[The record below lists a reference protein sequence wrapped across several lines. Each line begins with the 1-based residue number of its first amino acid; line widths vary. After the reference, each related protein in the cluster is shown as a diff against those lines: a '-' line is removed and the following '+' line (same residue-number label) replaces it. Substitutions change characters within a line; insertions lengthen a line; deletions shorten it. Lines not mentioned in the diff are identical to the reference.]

1 MRWNVSQLL
10 KSGVGEER
18 EYEFSESNPGLKE
31 LTAGIEGSAQFIRT
45 KTGILV
51 LASADTSVRCIC
63 SRCLQEFAN
72 PAHITIEEEFL
83 QTTDAETGVKL
94 ALDEGEESFT
104 ISSQNELDLT
114 EPVRQ
119 YAILTI
125 PIKPLCKEDCRGLCQ
140 SCAKNLNEGTCNCKA
155 QPGDRRWEAL
165 EGIRGKVAKSK
176 KRK

>member
-1 MRWNVSQLL
+1 MRWNVSHLL

-18 EYEFSESNPGLKE
+18 EYEFSEANPSIKE
-31 LTAGIEGSAQFIRT
+31 LAAGIEGSAQFIRT
-45 KTGILV
+45 KSGILV

-63 SRCLQEFAN
+63 SRCLQEFST

-83 QTTDAETGVKL
+83 QTTDAETGVKVT
-94 ALDEGEESFT
+94 LDGNEESFT

-114 EPVRQ
+114 ESVRQ
-119 YAILTI
+119 YAILAI

-140 SCAKNLNEGTCNCKA
+140 SCGKNLSEGTCTCKA
-155 QPGDRRWEAL
+155 EPGDRRWEAL
-165 EGIRGKVAKSK
+165 EGIRGKVRKSE